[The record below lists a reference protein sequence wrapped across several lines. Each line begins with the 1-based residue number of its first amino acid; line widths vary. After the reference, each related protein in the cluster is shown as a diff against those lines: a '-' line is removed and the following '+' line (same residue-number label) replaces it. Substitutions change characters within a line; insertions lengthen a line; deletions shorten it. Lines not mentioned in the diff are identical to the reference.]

1 MLGPKQH
8 SPSLEKPQALTPS
21 PKRSPGPGSH
31 AQGWSPPSPRWSAL
45 HALALVAGRAVLAGL
60 RLLAKRLLL
69 LPLRPSLQEPPLEGN
84 RLFCRNCLDTWG
96 TSDSAFWG
104 VSGSSF
110 LGDFV
115 ASHCSIFWLL
125 SLALSSFLSSKLTGS
140 RHSGVYFQELFT
152 TADGS
157 VLSSVS

>member
-1 MLGPKQH
+1 MLTLFPKQ
-8 SPSLEKPQALTPS
+8 SPLPRLTRTGLEPAITM
-21 PKRSPGPGSH
+21 
-31 AQGWSPPSPRWSAL
+31 
-45 HALALVAGRAVLAGL
+45 VFRAARFGLGL
-60 RLLAKRLLL
+60 RKCCAGGSEAACQKAPPP
-69 LPLRPSLQEPPLEGN
+69 PLRPSLQEPPLEGN

-96 TSDSAFWG
+96 TSDSASWG

-125 SLALSSFLSSKLTGS
+125 SLALSSFLSSKSTGS